1 MKKFIITMDTE
12 GDNLWNWHEG
22 DEITTHNT
30 HYLLRF
36 QQLCEKYGFK
46 PVWLTNYEMIMGP
59 DYVEFIKNVEK
70 NQTGELGMHL
80 HAWNSPPLYKLPIA
94 NDGQPYLI
102 EYPKNIMEEKVKF
115 LTDLIYEKTG
125 IRPISHRAGRWAM
138 NQEYFNIIG
147 KYGYK
152 IDCSVTPG
160 IDWSHI
166 VGRTKDSAGSN
177 YKNCPHSIYNVELP
191 ERTKLTEVPVSILL
205 SHRYFCDVNA
215 PIKKQIKKIWH
226 SIKGYPIWLRP
237 NGSNLKEMKYLLRC
251 HTKTDDPYVMF
262 MLHSSELMP
271 SGSPS
276 FKTDNQIEALYRDI
290 AEVFD
295 YAKALGYEGSTLRE
309 LI

>member
-46 PVWLTNYEMIMGP
+46 PVWLTNYEMIMDP

-70 NQTGELGMHL
+70 NHTGELGMHL

-115 LTDLIYEKTG
+115 LTNLIYEKTG

-166 VGRTKDSAGSN
+166 VGRTKASAGSN
-177 YKNCPHSIYNVELP
+177 YKNCPRSIYNVELS

-205 SHRYFCDVNA
+205 SHRYFCGVNA

-251 HTKTDDPYVMF
+251 HSKNDAPYVMF

-271 SGSPS
+271 GGSPS

-309 LI
+309 FI

>member
-1 MKKFIITMDTE
+1 
-12 GDNLWNWHEG
+12 
-22 DEITTHNT
+22 
-30 HYLLRF
+30 
-36 QQLCEKYGFK
+36 
-46 PVWLTNYEMIMGP
+46 
-59 DYVEFIKNVEK
+59 
-70 NQTGELGMHL
+70 MHL